1 MRINGFRKPNI
12 KKETTVKS
20 AHRMIGIIQT
30 VCCYVPQIR
39 VWHEDRWIK
48 THHQLI
54 HFGRDMCTARNP
66 QCENC
71 KISGI

>member
-1 MRINGFRKPNI
+1 MKISGFRKPNI

-30 VCCYVPQIR
+30 VPCYVPQVR

-48 THHQLI
+48 TSSMCMMRKPKIKCLNRA
-54 HFGRDMCTARNP
+54 FGR
-66 QCENC
+66 
-71 KISGI
+71 

>member
-1 MRINGFRKPNI
+1 MKISGFRKPNI

-30 VCCYVPQIR
+30 VPCYVPQVR

-48 THHQLI
+48 TSS
-54 HFGRDMCTARNP
+54 MCMMRKP
-66 QCENC
+66 
-71 KISGI
+71 KIKYLNRVWRIK

>member
-48 THHQLI
+48 TSSMCMMRKPKVKCLNRAL
-54 HFGRDMCTARNP
+54 GR
-66 QCENC
+66 
-71 KISGI
+71 

>member
-1 MRINGFRKPNI
+1 MSIKGFRKLNI
-12 KKETTVKS
+12 KPETNVKS

-48 THHQLI
+48 TSS
-54 HFGRDMCTARNP
+54 MCMMRKPKVKCLNRVW
-66 QCENC
+66 
-71 KISGI
+71 GIK

>member
-1 MRINGFRKPNI
+1 MRIDGFRKPNI

-30 VCCYVPQIR
+30 VPCYVPQIR

-48 THHQLI
+48 TSSICMMRKPKVKCLNRVWRI
-54 HFGRDMCTARNP
+54 
-66 QCENC
+66 
-71 KISGI
+71 K